1 MDHIKTLLPHCRTY
15 LTTEQKTKTF
25 TSTRFYTWLRRR
37 HIRPSL
43 TAEEFF
49 KATNGCLAMIGAAFV
64 PLPDKITTKFLA
76 NMKVL
81 EKKKRIKRIEQLH
94 KLEWRLDRDRS
105 LVSTSLPVVNSMCRS
120 YQLRSRGGPVLMAT
134 DVTQVAYHKDV
145 SSGTQDGSVEDPIIL
160 TSDSGSESSGD
171 DVDDENCIEEEE
183 EEEEREEEGEEE
195 EEEDSEGCMSVIEDE
210 SEE

>member
-1 MDHIKTLLPHCRTY
+1 MNHIKTLLPHCTTY

-49 KATNGCLAMIGAAFV
+49 EATNGCLAMIGTAFV
-64 PLPDKITTKFLA
+64 PLPDKITSKFLA

-81 EKKKRIKRIEQLH
+81 EKKKRIKRIKQLH
-94 KLEWRLDRDRS
+94 KLELQLDRDRS
-105 LVSTSLPVVNSMCRS
+105 LVSTALPVVDPMCHS
-120 YQLRSRGGPVLMAT
+120 YQLRSGGGAVLMAT
-134 DVTQVAYHKDV
+134 DVTPAAYHKDV
-145 SSGTQDGSVEDPIIL
+145 SSGTQDGSIQDPIIL
-160 TSDSGSESSGD
+160 TSEYGSGSSGD
-171 DVDDENCIEEEE
+171 DADGESRIEEEE
-183 EEEEREEEGEEE
+183 EEE